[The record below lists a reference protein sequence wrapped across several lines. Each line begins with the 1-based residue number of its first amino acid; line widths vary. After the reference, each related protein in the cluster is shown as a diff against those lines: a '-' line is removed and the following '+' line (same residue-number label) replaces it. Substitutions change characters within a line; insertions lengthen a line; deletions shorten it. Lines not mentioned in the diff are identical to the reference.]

1 MSFSY
6 DTKSECAHLPVHSK
20 IEALLELSAMARLNA
35 AMVINRDGHHPVSYT
50 HLYCPL
56 LF

>member
-6 DTKSECAHLPVHSK
+6 DTKTEGARLALHSK

-35 AMVINRDGHHPVSYT
+35 AMVIRLQEVRLRFVSEHPEVI
-50 HLYCPL
+50 
-56 LF
+56 